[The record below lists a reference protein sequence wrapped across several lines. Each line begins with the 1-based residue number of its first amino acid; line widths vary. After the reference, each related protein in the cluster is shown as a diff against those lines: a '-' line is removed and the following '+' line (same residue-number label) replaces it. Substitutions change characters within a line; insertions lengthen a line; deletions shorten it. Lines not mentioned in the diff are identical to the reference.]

1 MRYARAGGAKAHGI
15 FRGGSLDI
23 CCPLVAS
30 LPCQK
35 LSCQNFLLFYSD
47 WCQPCEEPALY
58 GRIFLPYHSSL
69 IARHRAPNNLRSAS
83 TYTVDLED
91 KQLYFPV
98 YIINFSEY
106 ILSHT
111 FFGTYVHRVCSRF
124 EFQVGHLNQRATCS
138 SYQKWIY
145 MYLCTLTSLIKGHAR
160 LFLQE
165 KSPAYPLIFM

>member
-1 MRYARAGGAKAHGI
+1 MRYARAGGARRFGI

-47 WCQPCEEPALY
+47 WCQPLLWALLSMVEFFA
-58 GRIFLPYHSSL
+58 IPQLPDCTPQSAKYSSFCQY
-69 IARHRAPNNLRSAS
+69 
-83 TYTVDLED
+83 YTVDLED

-106 ILSHT
+106 YYIHILL
-111 FFGTYVHRVCSRF
+111 FWYVHSVCSRF
-124 EFQVGHLNQRATCS
+124 EFQVGH
-138 SYQKWIY
+138 KVIY
-145 MYLCTLTSLIKGHAR
+145 NIKLYIKRNFG
-160 LFLQE
+160 LFPKQIVL
-165 KSPAYPLIFM
+165 KS